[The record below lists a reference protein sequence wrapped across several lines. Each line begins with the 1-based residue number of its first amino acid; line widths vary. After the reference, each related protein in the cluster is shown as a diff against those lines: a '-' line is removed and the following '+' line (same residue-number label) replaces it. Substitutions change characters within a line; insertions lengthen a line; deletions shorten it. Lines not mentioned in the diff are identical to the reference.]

1 MAAVA
6 MTQRPA
12 VGRRGA
18 LFIIVIGLILAVLAA
33 LSASSY
39 LSSEA
44 EKVAAPQRDAWVAA
58 RDVPAGTLLT
68 KDDLAVAR
76 FPVTNEMASLYVLAT
91 DPARPPVGV
100 APIALRKG
108 QPILVGAVLPPELA
122 ESIAPAVP
130 QTVAVGGSPQPV
142 VGALNIPLGR
152 LVAPPPPFRE
162 GDHID
167 LWAQET
173 TTSGLSRSLTAV
185 LSDVEVIG
193 LVGARGSAEG
203 VVIAVTRPQL
213 EQFVTMSNSGAPMI
227 ATVRSSRR

>member
-18 LFIIVIGLILAVLAA
+18 LLIIVVGLVLAVLAA

-39 LSSEA
+39 LTSEA

-58 RDVPAGTLLT
+58 RDIAAGTLLT

-76 FPVTNEMASLYVLAT
+76 FPVPNEMAGFYVLAT
-91 DPARPPVGV
+91 DPGRPPVGV

-108 QPILVGAVLPPELA
+108 QPLLAGAVLPPELA
-122 ESIAPAVP
+122 ESIAPVVP
-130 QTVAVGGSPQPV
+130 QTVTVAGSSQPV

-152 LVAPPPPFRE
+152 LVAPPPAFRE

-167 LWAQET
+167 FWAQEAT
-173 TTSGLSRSLTAV
+173 ATGVSRSLTQV
-185 LSDVEVIG
+185 LADVEVIG
-193 LVGARGSAEG
+193 FVGERGSADG
-203 VVIAVTRPQL
+203 VVIAATRQQL
-213 EQFVTMSNSGAPMI
+213 EQFVTILNSGAPMI
-227 ATVRSSRR
+227 ATVRSARR